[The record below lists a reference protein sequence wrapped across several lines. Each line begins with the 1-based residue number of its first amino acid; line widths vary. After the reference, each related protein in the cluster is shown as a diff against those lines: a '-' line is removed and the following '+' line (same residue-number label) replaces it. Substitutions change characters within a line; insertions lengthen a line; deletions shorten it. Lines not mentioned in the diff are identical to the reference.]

1 MPPKAK
7 FSKEEIVEAA
17 YEIVRKNGEE
27 ALTAREVA
35 AFLGVST
42 RPIFT
47 YFKTMDE
54 LKCEVRK
61 TAAERYRAYTEAG
74 LNEKIPLRGFFKRY
88 LSFAKENPNL
98 YKLLFMAKGNTGE
111 DIWHTFYEP
120 LHATVIDSVKQIYKM
135 DENTAESYL
144 KNMIIVSQGF
154 LATIVSNGCPYSEN
168 EIGKIGSLFSLAL
181 CRAYKE
187 IPGFADGNV
196 DVNAEFIKLIGS
208 EN

>member
-17 YEIVRKNGEE
+17 FEIVRKSGEE

-35 AFLGVST
+35 AYLGVST

-54 LKCEVRK
+54 LKNEVRK
-61 TAAERYRAYTEAG
+61 TAAERYRAYTEEG
-74 LNEKIPLRGFFKRY
+74 LSEEVPLYGFFKRY
-88 LSFAKENPNL
+88 QSFAGENPNL
-98 YKLLFMAKGNTGE
+98 YKLLFMSRNKNGE
-111 DIWHTFYEP
+111 GTWQSFYEP
-120 LHATVIDSVKQIYKM
+120 LHSKVIDSVMRIYKM
-135 DENTAESYL
+135 DEKTAESYL
-144 KNMIIVSQGF
+144 KNMM
-154 LATIVSNGCPYSEN
+154 IVSNGFLSTTISNCCPYAKN
-168 EIGKIGSLFSLAL
+168 EVQKIGPLFSLAL

-196 DVNAEFIKLIGS
+196 DINAEFIKLIGK
-208 EN
+208 

>member
-7 FSKEEIVEAA
+7 FSKEEIVKVSLN
-17 YEIVRKNGEE
+17 IVKEKGEN

-54 LKCEVRK
+54 LKAEVRK
-61 TAAERYRAYTEAG
+61 SAAEKYRAYTEEG
-74 LNEKIPLRGFFKRY
+74 LKESVPLHGFFKRY
-88 LSFAKENPNL
+88 LNFARENPNL
-98 YKLLFMAKGNTGE
+98 YKLLFMTKEKSSKETWKN
-111 DIWHTFYEP
+111 FYEP
-120 LHATVIDSVKQIYKM
+120 LHPVVIDSVMRIYKM

-144 KNMIIVSQGF
+144 KNMIIVSNGF
-154 LATIVSNGCPYSEN
+154 LSSAISNCCPYSEN
-168 EIGKIGSLFSLAL
+168 EVGKIGSLFSLAL

-196 DVNAEFIKLIGS
+196 DINSEFIKLIGK
-208 EN
+208 

>member
-7 FSKEEIVEAA
+7 FSKDEIVEAA
-17 YEIVRKNGEE
+17 FNIVKEKGED

-54 LKCEVRK
+54 LKAEVRK
-61 TAAERYRAYTEAG
+61 AVSEKYRAYTEEG
-74 LNEKIPLRGFFKRY
+74 LKEDVPLHGFFKRY
-88 LSFAKENPNL
+88 QSFARENPNL
-98 YKLLFMAKGNTGE
+98 YKFLFMSKNSDGE
-111 DIWHTFYEP
+111 GTWKSFYEP
-120 LHATVIDSVKQIYKM
+120 LHTTVIDSVMRIYKM
-135 DENTAESYL
+135 DEKTAESYL
-144 KNMIIVSQGF
+144 KNMM
-154 LATIVSNGCPYSEN
+154 IVSNGFLSTTISNCCPYSKN
-168 EIGKIGSLFSLAL
+168 ETGKIGSLFSLAL

-196 DVNAEFIKLIGS
+196 DINAEFIKLVGK
-208 EN
+208 

>member
-7 FSKEEIVEAA
+7 FSKEEIVSAA
-17 YEIVRKNGEE
+17 LEIVREKGEE

-54 LKCEVRK
+54 LKVEVRK
-61 TAAERYRAYTEAG
+61 AASEKYRAYTEEG
-74 LNEKIPLRGFFKRY
+74 LKEDVPLLGFFKRY
-88 LSFAKENPNL
+88 QSFARENPNL
-98 YKLLFMAKGNTGE
+98 YKFLFMSKNSDGE
-111 DIWHTFYEP
+111 GTWKSFYEP
-120 LHATVIDSVKQIYKM
+120 LHTTVIDSVMRIYKM
-135 DENTAESYL
+135 DEKTAESYL
-144 KNMIIVSQGF
+144 KNMM
-154 LATIVSNGCPYSEN
+154 IVSNGFLSTTISNCCPYGKN
-168 EIGKIGSLFSLAL
+168 ETGKIGSLFSLAL

-196 DVNAEFIKLIGS
+196 DINAEFIKLIGR
-208 EN
+208 